1 MVETEGFDLPC
12 GAGHL
17 GLQGAPGALPS
28 ALGFESLTGD
38 LPKAKTAIL
47 VRMTVLLLENVL
59 RFDRKTLRGV
69 HRLFRGVHFVL
80 GGCKCQRGCKM
91 NDRGVLA
98 NWKLCG

>member
-1 MVETEGFDLPC
+1 MVETEGFDLLC

-47 VRMTVLLLENVL
+47 VRMTVLLLVETEGFEPL
-59 RFDRKTLRGV
+59 TLRMRTV
-69 HRLFRGVHFVL
+69 RSPS
-80 GGCKCQRGCKM
+80 
-91 NDRGVLA
+91 
-98 NWKLCG
+98 